1 MTEEKMMV
9 YSTFLQKNRTILCS
23 GLDF

>member
-9 YSTFLQKNRTILCS
+9 YSTFLQKNRTFLCS